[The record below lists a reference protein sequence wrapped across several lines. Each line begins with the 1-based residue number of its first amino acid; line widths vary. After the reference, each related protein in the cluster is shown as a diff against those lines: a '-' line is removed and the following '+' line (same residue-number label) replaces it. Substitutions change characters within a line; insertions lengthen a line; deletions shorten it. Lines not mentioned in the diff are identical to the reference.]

1 MRYTSDRILAS
12 WGMIVFIFLGFLKN
26 FSVQI
31 MDHELKTFKDDGNMD
46 GGNAIRGGW
55 LVMCEGELHPL

>member
-1 MRYTSDRILAS
+1 
-12 WGMIVFIFLGFLKN
+12 MIVFIFLGFLQN

-46 GGNAIRGGW
+46 GGNAIRGG
-55 LVMCEGELHPL
+55 